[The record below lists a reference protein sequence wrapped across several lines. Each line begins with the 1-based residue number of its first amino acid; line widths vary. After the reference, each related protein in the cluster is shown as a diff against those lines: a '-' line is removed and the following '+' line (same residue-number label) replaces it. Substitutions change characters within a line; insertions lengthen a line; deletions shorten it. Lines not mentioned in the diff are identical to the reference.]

1 MDKFLNC
8 LSKFVTSKLGKPFMF
23 RVNNNLLRNLSEKKG
38 KGICPQ
44 CLAGLDDVP
53 YEDFSWSPLW
63 KPTVGLTHPW
73 PVDDP
78 SPLLQIPGLGVNQQ
92 DLFRKD
98 PFHIFKQ
105 TVGGHWVAS
114 TIVLLLDLGY
124 WSRPGQSNQADTL
137 LEFAYEDFNHFVKKE
152 WTGHN
157 VANIKHFT
165 KALLHW
171 PKVKSFPYGRFK
183 GGDCMLMIRWLAR
196 LMQKGRFLQDDSK
209 REGASLIDNPIEN
222 WHTPFLKNI
231 LQGCNSSLMFFH
243 ILHTQGVWLTRV
255 SAHSLSL
262 ECWKF
267 LKSYSSLAQ
276 LCHLRQLRRYMLEPS
291 LHYFHH
297 FAVDTNERLSLQDK
311 YVLSPNQDNCE
322 ADEDFVGRI
331 ARLSRAVH
339 ATTVTQRT
347 LQRYRIK
354 VWFVLNGQDWG
365 MASGTKRKRLRT
377 GGNKSKKRKT

>member
-1 MDKFLNC
+1 MHLHYFPLRSWFQFLLTDYSHLLLGGIPRGDPRSKLLTKSFWEMYRVAHSDHWVFHGAQWWAGKVYSILFTSRWRNQPSKNSDPNFSTFRLHGAWTQLLHLKRYVLVGLVWMRLWLITCCKRNVTTNVGHLWSPDFCIQLSPKDGTPKNTVFAYNKVLGQNCHWKSQAGLWRNRRGVSHLPWSQGGCTSTSQGRTLQPLFPESWNKIRMDKFLNC
-8 LSKFVTSKLGKPFMF
+8 LSKFVTSKLGKPFHVSGKQQPF
-23 RVNNNLLRNLSEKKG
+23 EELVWEEGEKAF
-38 KGICPQ
+38 CPQ

-157 VANIKHFT
+157 VANIKP
-165 KALLHW
+165 LHQSIA
-171 PKVKSFPYGRFK
+171 PLAK
-183 GGDCMLMIRWLAR
+183 G
-196 LMQKGRFLQDDSK
+196 
-209 REGASLIDNPIEN
+209 
-222 WHTPFLKNI
+222 
-231 LQGCNSSLMFFH
+231 
-243 ILHTQGVWLTRV
+243 
-255 SAHSLSL
+255 
-262 ECWKF
+262 
-267 LKSYSSLAQ
+267 
-276 LCHLRQLRRYMLEPS
+276 
-291 LHYFHH
+291 
-297 FAVDTNERLSLQDK
+297 
-311 YVLSPNQDNCE
+311 
-322 ADEDFVGRI
+322 
-331 ARLSRAVH
+331 
-339 ATTVTQRT
+339 
-347 LQRYRIK
+347 
-354 VWFVLNGQDWG
+354 
-365 MASGTKRKRLRT
+365 
-377 GGNKSKKRKT
+377 